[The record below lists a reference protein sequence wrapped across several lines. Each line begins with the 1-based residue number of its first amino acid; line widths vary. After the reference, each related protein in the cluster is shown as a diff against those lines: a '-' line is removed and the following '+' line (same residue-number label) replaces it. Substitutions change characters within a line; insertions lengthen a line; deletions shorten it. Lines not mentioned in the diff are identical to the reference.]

1 MKMMYNTVI
10 NLIEIKLKEVMDMA
24 FYDWNHDGKK
34 DFTDDFIEY
43 QNYKQSTNNSNNT
56 SHGGGGI
63 STIGAI
69 VATIGG
75 LFLAAAIVAL
85 FGGGEKTPV
94 LIIIIL
100 WAVCSAGISVWFDN
114 VGF

>member
-1 MKMMYNTVI
+1 MIIGWMKWEN
-10 NLIEIKLKEVMDMA
+10 NEQEVATMA

-43 QNYKQSTNNSNNT
+43 HIYKDSTSNNNYIPR
-56 SHGGGGI
+56 SGGGI
-63 STIGAI
+63 STFGAI

-85 FGGGEKTPV
+85 LGGGEDTPV
-94 LIIIIL
+94 LITIIL
-100 WAVCSAGISVWFDN
+100 WIVCGAGLSVWFDN
-114 VGF
+114 VGL